1 MPLTDYT
8 NCSYFNIRKS
18 LRFVQTVSAQVYKR
32 TLRFVET
39 VKVIDI
45 TVCRNRKSI
54 CIFLLF
60 TASTNRR
67 TFFCLRFV
75 EAVRSEKNTNAST
88 VSTNRRTFFFCS
100 AVCTNRRT
108 VANFFSSAVCTNRR
122 TVQNFFLLLQLVQ
135 TAEQKIFF
143 YCSTVCTNRIRENL
157 NYLRFLQTVEQFD
170 SEKKIGPPPSSTTNP
185 PQLPL
190 QSEIKLTMIL
200 TF

>member
-1 MPLTDYT
+1 
-8 NCSYFNIRKS
+8 
-18 LRFVQTVSAQVYKR
+18 VYKR

-122 TVQNFFLLLQLVQ
+122 TVQKNFFS
-135 TAEQKIFF
+135 AA
-143 YCSTVCTNRIRENL
+143 CTNRRTEKN
-157 NYLRFLQTVEQFD
+157 FLLFYSLYKPQKRKFELPTV
-170 SEKKIGPPPSSTTNP
+170 STNRRTV
-185 PQLPL
+185 
-190 QSEIKLTMIL
+190 
-200 TF
+200 

>member
-18 LRFVQTVSAQVYKR
+18 LRFVQTVSVQVYKR

-45 TVCRNRKSI
+45 TVCRNRRSI

-75 EAVRSEKNTNAST
+75 EVVRSEKNANAST
-88 VSTNRRTFFFCS
+88 VSTNRRTFFFLFSGLYKPQNSSKFFFFCGLYKPQNSTKKFFFCS
-100 AVCTNRRT
+100 LYKPQNRK
-108 VANFFSSAVCTNRR
+108 FFS
-122 TVQNFFLLLQLVQ
+122 TVLRFVQ
-135 TAEQKIFF
+135 TAEEKI
-143 YCSTVCTNRIRENL
+143 
-157 NYLRFLQTVEQFD
+157 
-170 SEKKIGPPPSSTTNP
+170 
-185 PQLPL
+185 
-190 QSEIKLTMIL
+190 
-200 TF
+200 